1 MELTT
6 LAGELNLDDLSHQI
20 EQLFPDFSIDFTSF
34 SDRYLPE
41 TWGRPSGG

>member
-20 EQLFPDFSIDFTSF
+20 EQLFPDFSIDFTAF
-34 SDRYLPE
+34 FGQVLAGNM
-41 TWGRPSGG
+41 GRR